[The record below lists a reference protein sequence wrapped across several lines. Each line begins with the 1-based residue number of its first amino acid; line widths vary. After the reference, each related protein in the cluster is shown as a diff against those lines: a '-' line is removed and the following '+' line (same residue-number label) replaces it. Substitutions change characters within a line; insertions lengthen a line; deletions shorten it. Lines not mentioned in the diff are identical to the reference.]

1 MKQLFEIIFT
11 DFRSSKKNVNRLLSV
26 GILFAI
32 VGHFYV
38 VEPYFQYK
46 IQENNA
52 TKALD
57 VNKKEV
63 KTMEGM
69 KN

>member
-1 MKQLFEIIFT
+1 MEQLFEIIFT